1 LEFGKLKQLVEA
13 PRHPEATAPAHLQNG
28 ALGRRAAIQAVS
40 RRVKRALLSRARR
53 ARSTAPPAFV
63 ERMAPRPVSSQERR
77 VELEG
82 PPGRMR
88 VEFKGVAR
96 AELVALS
103 RALWDGE
110 TR

>member
-1 LEFGKLKQLVEA
+1 
-13 PRHPEATAPAHLQNG
+13 LQNG
-28 ALGRRAAIQAVS
+28 AWGRRAASPAA
-40 RRVKRALLSRARR
+40 KRAVKKAPM
-53 ARSTAPPAFV
+53 STAPPAFV
-63 ERMAPRPVSSQERR
+63 ELMAPRPVSSQECR

-82 PPGRMR
+82 PRGRMR
-88 VEFKGVAR
+88 VEFKGVAT